1 MLVEDLE
8 TSWGTC
14 TAEQPLGGRE
24 GGREGRVSLQ
34 ARLGH
39 AEPGTGPAQCPC
51 TMQLSHGTRTT
62 GPDVS
67 KATASAFVLLRLCVE
82 PEQKEAWSSVDCIL
96 TNATDRAA

>member
-1 MLVEDLE
+1 MLAEDLE

-24 GGREGRVSLQ
+24 GRKGVTGRRGWGMLS
-34 ARLGH
+34 
-39 AEPGTGPAQCPC
+39 PGTGPAQCPC